1 MEKDYGSDSLLHEL
15 KRMNIWMDNI
25 AKIERHNQEYLM
37 GKQSFTM
44 KMNKFG
50 DLTNEEFT
58 AMMNGYRRPLDHVR
72 TGTKHGVLAVGYG
85 TDPNTN
91 HDYWLVKNSWAE
103 DWGDEGYIKMRRN
116 HNNACGVATMASI
129 PLV

>member
-44 KMNKFG
+44 N
-50 DLTNEEFT
+50 NEDEQ
-58 AMMNGYRRPLDHVR
+58 VR
-72 TGTKHGVLAVGYG
+72 
-85 TDPNTN
+85 
-91 HDYWLVKNSWAE
+91 
-103 DWGDEGYIKMRRN
+103 
-116 HNNACGVATMASI
+116 
-129 PLV
+129 